1 MNTLKAQF
9 TEMLNRNIMPL
20 FEIEM
25 SDGEYLIVDIQVVE
39 KEGRRGYNGVQF
51 SFDQDNKETSFDGDV
66 VKRGDGVYV
75 IKYDPYFEQSLD
87 GYLEIIMDNI
97 TEGFL
102 LPNDLFKM
110 D

>member
-25 SDGEYLIVDIQVVE
+25 SDGEYLIVDLSITE
-39 KEGRRGYNGVQF
+39 KDGRKGYNGVQF
-51 SFDQDNKETSFDGDV
+51 SFDQNGLKTWFDGEI

-75 IKYDPYFEQSLD
+75 VKYDDCFDDLD
-87 GYLEIIMDNI
+87 SYLEMISDNI

-102 LPNDLFKM
+102 IPNNLFI
-110 D
+110 